1 VIARARIRAQGPPAT
16 TCAHRLAFTA
26 LSAFTLAGCLFD
38 KPSDDPNAWYN
49 KTMQEHLTG
58 RPSEGSPAA
67 TGTVGPSAR
76 ALVADSELYSSDASC
91 GGIAL
96 GSGRPASTAAASD
109 IALDMTECEVARR
122 VGAPDKID
130 LATGEKGE
138 RLLLL
143 TYARGERPRVY
154 RFAAGRL
161 TGIEALTPA
170 PSGRRLAKPA
180 SSPPP
185 HD

>member
-1 VIARARIRAQGPPAT
+1 VTAGAQAGRAVRPGRG
-16 TCAHRLAFTA
+16 RDLALVA

-49 KTMQEHLTG
+49 KTLQEHVTG
-58 RPSEGSPAA
+58 RSSDASAPPAGTA
-67 TGTVGPSAR
+67 TPPVR
-76 ALVADSELYSSDASC
+76 AAVAESELYRSDTSC

-96 GSGRPASTAAASD
+96 GSGRPASAAAASD
-109 IALDMTECEVARR
+109 ITLDMTECEVARR
-122 VGAPDKID
+122 IGAPDKIE
-130 LATGEKGE
+130 LATGAQGE
-138 RLLLL
+138 RLLSL

-161 TGIEALTPA
+161 SGIEALAAA

-180 SSPPP
+180 Q
-185 HD
+185 